1 MKRVHVKVPA
11 TSANLG
17 PGFDVLGV
25 ALPLYN
31 DITMEINGGGWTTA
45 RRQVDI
51 SIDIEGEGFD
61 VLPRD
66 ESNLLAKTAFEVFE
80 TARKWPGTLKIKAI
94 NRIPLARGLG
104 SSAATILGAICA
116 ANKLCGSPLTDQQV
130 LNMAAA
136 REGHADNVVPA
147 MVGGFCISMV
157 LNQETHYVKF
167 PAASS
172 LQAVVC
178 IPQKSLST
186 KEARRVLPSRV
197 PLSAAVFTSS
207 HVAFL
212 LGALW
217 KRNYPWLSFAM
228 DDVLHQPARAAL
240 LPGLRD
246 VIADA
251 KKAGAYAYG
260 AALSGAGSSVIAF
273 VKRSV
278 AKNVGDMMQKRFASR
293 GVASRWLALPLENK
307 GIRYS

>member
-1 MKRVHVKVPA
+1 MKQVRVRVPA

-31 DITMEINGGGWTTA
+31 DIVMGINGGAWTSA
-45 RRQVDI
+45 RRPVSI
-51 SIDIEGEGFD
+51 SMEIDGEGYD
-61 VLPRD
+61 ALPRD
-66 ESNLLAKTAFEVFE
+66 ESNLIVKTAFTVFE
-80 TARKWPGTLKIKAI
+80 TARKWPGTLHIQAV

-116 ANKLCGSPLTDQQV
+116 ANKLCGSPLNDQQI

-147 MVGGFCISMV
+147 MVGGFCVSMV

-167 PAASS
+167 PAAKN
-172 LQAVVC
+172 LHAVVC
-178 IPQKSLST
+178 IPQKPLST

-217 KRNYPWLSFAM
+217 KKNYPWLSFAM
-228 DDVLHQPARAAL
+228 DDVLHQPPRAAL
-240 LPGLRD
+240 LPGLRE
-246 VIADA
+246 VINDA
-251 KKAGAYAYG
+251 KKAGAYG

-273 VKRSV
+273 CKRSV
-278 AKNVGDMMQKRFASR
+278 AKSVGDSMQKRFASR
-293 GVASRWLALPLENK
+293 GVASHWLGLGLENK
-307 GIRYS
+307 GLRYL